1 MIQKNKERLK
11 IVKKLS
17 LGILAVLFSFNA
29 FAVDVSVD
37 VTSDTLEV
45 ERVKG
50 LATFKGSVKA
60 LYRDVT
66 LTSDILKIYYDEK
79 SKAENKIEKIIAIG
93 HVVLIQGSDRVT
105 SDYAEYFLDSENV
118 IFKENVILNR
128 NGNILKGDH
137 LTMNTVTNK
146 AKMRSKGKNRVKA
159 VYFKKSENKG
169 N

>member
-1 MIQKNKERLK
+1 
-11 IVKKLS
+11 VKQLS
-17 LGILAVLFSFNA
+17 LSILSILFSLNA
-29 FAVDVSVD
+29 FAVDSSVD

-50 LATFKGSVKA
+50 EAVFKGDVKA
-60 LYRDVT
+60 LYKDVT
-66 LTSDILKIYYDEK
+66 LTSDVLKIFYDEK
-79 SKAENKIEKIIAIG
+79 TKSENKIEKIIATGNVI
-93 HVVLIQGSDRVT
+93 LIQGLDKVT
-105 SDYAEYFLDSENV
+105 SEYAEYFLDSDNI

-159 VYFKKSENKG
+159 IYFKKSENKG
-169 N
+169 SLK